1 MRKPTRNDDDPA
13 GATAEQ
19 QPRPSKTQL
28 KRQMHELQHLGR
40 QLTDLPPAQLQRMDL
55 PERLHEQIELAR
67 RITAR
72 EGLRRQLQYIG
83 RLMRTADAEAIRARL
98 AAVTGKPGAVP

>member
-1 MRKPTRNDDDPA
+1 MRRATRNDEDPPGPA
-13 GATAEQ
+13 PE
-19 QPRPSKTQL
+19 PRPSKTQR
-28 KRQMHELQHLGR
+28 KREMHELQDLGQ
-40 QLTDLPPAQLQRMDL
+40 QLTDLPPAQLRRIDL
-55 PERLHEQIELAR
+55 PERLREQIELAR

-98 AAVTGKPGAVP
+98 AALTGKPEAAP

>member
-1 MRKPTRNDDDPA
+1 MRRATRNDEDPPGPA
-13 GATAEQ
+13 PEA
-19 QPRPSKTQL
+19 RPSKTQR
-28 KRQMHELQHLGR
+28 KREMHELQDLGQ
-40 QLTDLPPAQLQRMDL
+40 QLTDLPPGQLRRIDL
-55 PERLHEQIELAR
+55 PERLREQIELAR

-98 AAVTGKPGAVP
+98 AALTGKPEAAP